1 MSRLSL
7 ILTSNPQVR
16 VWLLVIPIPGV
27 PCRPVAIMPIRSQVA
42 RPELREWHDE
52 VEAHLASRDLH
63 HISYNVDGVSIERGL
78 THDLLNEAIDS
89 GNVRTWTFEHPHPGE
104 PDIQFDVPVLKN
116 GKPHISGS
124 DGKHAKKNARNAIH
138 SGARFLAVGR
148 YPVHLGQL
156 IELVDCPR
164 SPMLK
169 TDVLGVDKQDDRA
182 PARLNSSAT
191 IRHIAANKP
200 RWIGLAT
207 YLYIIGEII
216 DAQQNR
222 SISHAERILMLARGR
237 FFLEGWREYVVSHP
251 LYTPQTHFLGPEIYD
266 ILQIFISSMI
276 SLILI
281 HRQYYPEIPL
291 LPWIHSTEALEHFF
305 GCARTTKADF
315 TMAEFIANLRKTIL
329 LMHGEIRSGVA
340 QPSASAHRSGYHH
353 FYHNTKGIDLSQ
365 LCTWPSDAEIRSSLM
380 VAWQEAQALLLRC
393 GMGDGFIPSSVIC
406 TTTSSSDLR
415 TGNLSSDYLPTQ
427 SATHGEPKSTSEQL
441 ERALRQDHAEPM
453 SDSNNA
459 RMVVAGV
466 AATALYI
473 HEAHQL

>member
-7 ILTSNPQVR
+7 ILRSNPQVR

-42 RPELREWHDE
+42 RPELQEWHDK
-52 VEAHLASRDLH
+52 VEAHLASWDLH
-63 HISYNVDGVSIERGL
+63 HISYNVNSVSIKRGL
-78 THDLLNEAIDS
+78 THNLLNKAIDS
-89 GNVRTWTFEHPHPGE
+89 GNVRTWTFKHPHPRE
-104 PDIQFDVPVLKN
+104 PDIQFNVPVLKN
-116 GKPHISGS
+116 GKPRISGS
-124 DGKHAKKNARNAIH
+124 DRKHAKKNARNAIH
-138 SGARFLAVGR
+138 SGARFLAVGC

-156 IELVDCPR
+156 IEPLDCPR
-164 SPMLK
+164 LPMLK
-169 TDVLGVDKQDDRA
+169 TDVLGADKQDNRA
-182 PARLNSSAT
+182 PACLNSSAT
-191 IRHIAANKP
+191 IWHIAANKP

-216 DAQQNR
+216 NAQQNC
-222 SISHAERILMLARGR
+222 SILHAEHILMLARGQ

-266 ILQIFISSMI
+266 ILQIFISLMI

-291 LPWIHSTEALEHFF
+291 LPWIHSTKALEHFF
-305 GCARTTKADF
+305 GCARTTKANF
-315 TMAEFIANLRKTIL
+315 TMAEFIANLCKTIL
-329 LMHGEIRSGVA
+329 LMHSKICSGVA
-340 QPSASAHRSGYHH
+340 QPSASAHRAGYHH
-353 FYHNTKGIDLSQ
+353 FYQNTKGIDLSQ
-365 LCTWPSDAEIRSSLM
+365 LCTWPSDTEIRSLLM

-393 GMGDGFIPSSVIC
+393 GMGHGFIPSSVIC
-406 TTTSSSDLR
+406 TTTSSSNLR
-415 TGNLSSDYLPTQ
+415 TGNVSSDYLPTQ
-427 SATHGEPKSTSEQL
+427 SATHGKLKSTSEQL
-441 ERALRQDHAEPM
+441 ERALCQDHAEPM

-473 HEAHQL
+473 HKAHQL